1 MATPANTFV
10 KPVSAGSKVGAIGTV
25 KLAIGEVTAT
35 DQNGVQRVLH
45 EGDQV
50 SANEVIQTSA
60 DGSVDIQFINNTHV
74 DLGRSSRIALD
85 DSVFD
90 PRQAATDQNDIAAIQ
105 AAIAAGADPTTL
117 VPATAAGAGAT
128 DEGGSSFVVVDQNAA
143 RGNVT
148 SGFETAGGFVAPP
161 VPLVN
166 GGLLPVAA
174 AAAIPPEAPPESP
187 PAVPPPEVPPPVV
200 PPPVVP
206 PPEVP
211 PPAVP
216 PPEVPPPVVP
226 PPEVPPPEVP
236 PGAATPPVTA
246 NDVITTNEDTAV
258 SGSVATNDTPGSAGG
273 NVWTINAVAT
283 HGEVAFNPD
292 GTYTYTPVANY
303 NGPDSF
309 SYNLT
314 DANGNVSSATVAV
327 TVNPVNDPPVAAP
340 DSYTTAE
347 NTRLT
352 GTTVL
357 ANDTDVEGSPLTA
370 ALVTQAGHGIV
381 VLNTDGTF
389 TYTPNANYNGPDSF
403 TYHANDGTADSN
415 VATVSISVVP
425 GIPPVN
431 AAPVA
436 VPDSYTTA
444 EDTPLT
450 GTTVLANDTDVE
462 GSPLTAALVTQAG
475 HGIVV
480 LNTDGT
486 FTYTPNANYN
496 GPDSFTYHANDGTA
510 DSNVAIVSIS
520 VTPVNDPPVA
530 VPDSYTTAED
540 TRLVGTT
547 VLANDTDVEGNPLT
561 AVLVTQ
567 AAHGTVE
574 MSTDGTF
581 TYTPNANYNG
591 PDSFTYH
598 ANDGTADSN
607 VATVSISVT
616 PVNDPPV
623 AVNDSVGTGQNL
635 VLNGKSVLANDT
647 DVEGNPLTAALV
659 AGAQHGAVI
668 LNTDGT
674 FTYTPIKDYHGPDS
688 FTYQANDGVASSNVA
703 TVTIDVNASPV
714 ATKEQYGVI
723 QGGTLSVPVANGVL
737 SNDTD
742 VDSTVLTAVLVRN
755 VDHGSLTLNAD
766 GSFNYVPN
774 TGYSGS
780 DSYTYSPSDGIT
792 LGDSI
797 LVSLFIVPLPPGV
810 IAPAVL
816 SSFTDFNN
824 GSAGGW
830 VAHNTVT
837 GAIGAVE
844 INPES
849 TYGGPSTTNRVLE
862 VESTPGINSLQQ
874 AFDTHKGAVYH
885 VDVDFSTRV
894 TPGAAGENSTL
905 QMLVNGTVIGVMP
918 GGSSFATAHHTF
930 SFAGSGGSD
939 LVEFRALDGKVDTL
953 GGLLDNIRVA
963 QTASAYQGHAALL
976 QPFTSVFGDVTDHG
990 ASHVIRLSGMSIG
1003 TTVTDG
1009 TAGHTFVATAVGQDV
1024 EIFNPG
1030 HASSANWNLNTI
1042 SVTTPDN
1049 YVGSL
1054 QLTATESTTS
1064 GGVATASHNFALNYA
1079 STTFAGS
1086 TGVDIIHGSTANDII
1101 SGGPGDDILSG
1112 SLGINTFVY
1121 HNGDLAP
1128 GTGGDHIL
1136 DFKVGTA
1143 SVAGDVL
1150 DISDLLSGHSISQ
1163 AMFVG
1168 NEASYLQVT
1177 STGGVTSIQFD
1188 ADGTAGASPL
1198 PLATLDGVGPGLTLN
1213 TLLDHGQIHAA

>member
-1 MATPANTFV
+1 
-10 KPVSAGSKVGAIGTV
+10 
-25 KLAIGEVTAT
+25 
-35 DQNGVQRVLH
+35 
-45 EGDQV
+45 
-50 SANEVIQTSA
+50 
-60 DGSVDIQFINNTHV
+60 
-74 DLGRSSRIALD
+74 
-85 DSVFD
+85 
-90 PRQAATDQNDIAAIQ
+90 
-105 AAIAAGADPTTL
+105 
-117 VPATAAGAGAT
+117 
-128 DEGGSSFVVVDQNAA
+128 
-143 RGNVT
+143 
-148 SGFETAGGFVAPP
+148 
-161 VPLVN
+161 
-166 GGLLPVAA
+166 
-174 AAAIPPEAPPESP
+174 
-187 PAVPPPEVPPPVV
+187 
-200 PPPVVP
+200 
-206 PPEVP
+206 
-211 PPAVP
+211 
-216 PPEVPPPVVP
+216 
-226 PPEVPPPEVP
+226 
-236 PGAATPPVTA
+236 
-246 NDVITTNEDTAV
+246 
-258 SGSVATNDTPGSAGG
+258 
-273 NVWTINAVAT
+273 
-283 HGEVAFNPD
+283 
-292 GTYTYTPVANY
+292 
-303 NGPDSF
+303 
-309 SYNLT
+309 
-314 DANGNVSSATVAV
+314 
-327 TVNPVNDPPVAAP
+327 
-340 DSYTTAE
+340 
-347 NTRLT
+347 
-352 GTTVL
+352 
-357 ANDTDVEGSPLTA
+357 
-370 ALVTQAGHGIV
+370 
-381 VLNTDGTF
+381 
-389 TYTPNANYNGPDSF
+389 
-403 TYHANDGTADSN
+403 
-415 VATVSISVVP
+415 
-425 GIPPVN
+425 
-431 AAPVA
+431 
-436 VPDSYTTA
+436 
-444 EDTPLT
+444 
-450 GTTVLANDTDVE
+450 
-462 GSPLTAALVTQAG
+462 
-475 HGIVV
+475 
-480 LNTDGT
+480 
-486 FTYTPNANYN
+486 
-496 GPDSFTYHANDGTA
+496 
-510 DSNVAIVSIS
+510 

-874 AFDTHKGAVYH
+874 AFDTHKGTVYH

-894 TPGAAGENSTL
+894 TAGAADAAGENSTL

>member
-187 PAVPPPEVPPPVV
+187 PAVPPPEV

-723 QGGTLSVPVANGVL
+723 QGGTLSVPAANGVL

-874 AFDTHKGAVYH
+874 AFDTHKGTVYH

-894 TPGAAGENSTL
+894 TAGAADAAGENSTL

-1054 QLTATESTTS
+1054 QLTATESRTS
-1064 GGVATASHNFALNYA
+1064 GGVATASHNFALSYA